1 MDDELRY
8 LEHLSSLS
16 YWLTRMPGSGIKITH
31 TRVAVD
37 GLPEPEPI
45 EGQQP
50 DLLARSSSG
59 KLIIGLVHPGPD
71 FSDEQSLER
80 FRTLGNFTDPE
91 SDERAAL
98 NVVVPKGLRDPAE
111 AGLRAAGLTPEE
123 FNVIGS
129 PR

>member
-8 LEHLSSLS
+8 LERLSSLR
-16 YWLTRMPGSGIKITH
+16 YWLRRIPSSEITITH

-37 GLPEPEPI
+37 GLPEPELI
-45 EGQQP
+45 EGHQP
-50 DLLARSSSG
+50 DLLARGPSG
-59 KLIIGLVHPGPD
+59 KLIIGLIHPGPD
-71 FSDEQSLER
+71 FSDDQSLER
-80 FRTLGNFTDPE
+80 FRVLGNFIDPE

-98 NVVVPKGLRDPAE
+98 NVAVPKDLRDPAE

-123 FNVIGS
+123 FNVLGL